1 MKIFWSN
8 HLVFTL
14 MDRWIHTV
22 GAGGE
27 AAHGGGT
34 MVFLEMKRMVA
45 AQSRVICV
53 SACKALERVCKA
65 FTTVG
70 HIYVL
75 MVIFGAHMN
84 DCVTS

>member
-1 MKIFWSN
+1 ME
-8 HLVFTL
+8 
-14 MDRWIHTV
+14 RWIHTV

-34 MVFLEMKRMVA
+34 MVFLEMRMVA

-53 SACKALERVCKA
+53 SACKALGRVCKA

-75 MVIFGAHMN
+75 MVIFDAHMN

>member
-1 MKIFWSN
+1 
-8 HLVFTL
+8 
-14 MDRWIHTV
+14 
-22 GAGGE
+22 
-27 AAHGGGT
+27 
-34 MVFLEMKRMVA
+34 MVFLEMRRMVA

-53 SACKALERVCKA
+53 SACKALGRVCKA